1 MSIHQ
6 TTTKSTL
13 EWARA
18 LREANERGEEVV
30 SVLKI
35 NGSDAG
41 SRTIL
46 HSSELP
52 SVASDYYAELH
63 TPAPALIIVGAGH
76 IAVPLAQMG
85 VMLGFRVS
93 VLDDRTDFADAERFA
108 DGVSVSTLDFD
119 KPLEQIKLD
128 SNTFIVLVTRAHK
141 YDYDCL
147 REILK
152 RDSLPRYIGMIGSK
166 RRVRAAFTA
175 LRNDGIPDERLG
187 AVHAPVGLDI
197 GAETPAEI
205 AVSIMAEIISV
216 RRTLQDDTAIYDAL
230 RENLVLA
237 TVVSTKGS
245 VPRRAGSK
253 MLVDVE
259 TNALVGTIGGGCGEA
274 DVLAIAPEVART
286 GEPRLVHVELIDSI
300 DSFSPAV
307 CGGIMD
313 VFVERVS

>member
-1 MSIHQ
+1 V
-6 TTTKSTL
+6 
-13 EWARA
+13 RA
-18 LREANERGEEVV
+18 VREANERGEEVV
-30 SVLKI
+30 SVLKL
-35 NGSDAG
+35 NGDDAG
-41 SRTIL
+41 SRTII

-52 SVASDYYAELH
+52 DVGKDYYAELH
-63 TPAPALIIVGAGH
+63 TPAPALVIVGAGH

-93 VLDDRTDFADAERFA
+93 VVDDRSDFADTSRFPDA
-108 DGVSVSTLDFD
+108 VAVSTLDFEQ
-119 KPLEQIKLD
+119 PLERIKLD
-128 SNTFIVLVTRAHK
+128 ANTFIVLVTRAHK

-147 REILK
+147 RQILK
-152 RDSLPRYIGMIGSK
+152 RESLPRYIGMIGSK

-175 LRNDGIPDERLG
+175 LRNDGVTEQRLA

-216 RRTLQDDTAIYDAL
+216 RRTVQDDRPIYDAL

-286 GEPRLVHVELIDSI
+286 GEPRVVHVELIDSI

-307 CGGIMD
+307 CGGVMD
-313 VFVERVS
+313 VFVERVR